1 MANAR
6 APRIGLFVYAG
17 CLAVE
22 VLLGLASRLLM
33 ARMREGAT
41 FASISKL
48 LDLVGYGYIAVGI
61 GAVVALAVL
70 AGRPRTAPVSRV
82 AMAAAVA
89 AGLGVVL
96 ELAQRVFITFGS
108 MGSSGRMERAFEI
121 FGAGTVLAETLEK
134 GLVAVIAVRVGRAVG
149 ARTLAPVAVGALAAV
164 LLAFAMYLL
173 MLVRGREASAEGAA
187 STIQTVAY
195 YASAILV
202 AAAAMHAGWSLPRVP
217 VPAVATSTEPG
228 FAETLPPRWRAAAD
242 GIALYLGGALARV
255 VCAMLG
261 YAAMAG
267 GAGDTGTPDLR
278 GMHDSVFVVAVLSG
292 AASLTMLAG
301 VWRITR
307 APPESGGTGP
317 AMVTLCLMI
326 LGLATDLVTTS
337 ITLDALG
344 GSLSAAFFAMDALPW
359 LAAGATLLGVGAGMA
374 LLRSFGNMA
383 KALGAEELNGRAKSA
398 TGLLVIGGG
407 VAGLAM
413 LGLKHMPV
421 EVLGLVAVVVLP
433 VAIAA
438 VVQFLRVAV
447 PLGRVIR
454 GRLEGAT

>member
-6 APRIGLFVYAG
+6 GPRIGLFVYAG

-22 VLLGLASRLLM
+22 VLLGLAGRLLM
-33 ARMREGAT
+33 ARMREGET
-41 FASISKL
+41 FKSVGKL

-70 AGRPRTAPVSRV
+70 AGGPRTALVSRL
-82 AMAAAVA
+82 AMAAAMA
-89 AGLGVVL
+89 AGLGIVL

-108 MGSSGRMERAFEI
+108 SIGRMERAFEI
-121 FGAGTVLAETLEK
+121 FGAGMVLAATVEK
-134 GLVAVIAVRVGRAVG
+134 VLVAVIAVRVGRAVG
-149 ARTLAPVAVGALAAV
+149 ARALVPLAVGALAAP

-173 MLVRGREASAEGAA
+173 MLVRGREESAHGAA

-217 VPAVATSTEPG
+217 VPAVVVSTEPG
-228 FAETLPPRWRAAAD
+228 SAETLPPRWRAAAD
-242 GIALYLGGALARV
+242 GITLYLGGALARV

-267 GAGDTGTPDLR
+267 GTGDTGTPDLR

-359 LAAGATLLGVGAGMA
+359 LAVGAALLGVGAGVA

-454 GRLEGAT
+454 GRLAASS

>member
-1 MANAR
+1 MSMR
-6 APRIGLFVYAG
+6 GPRVGLFAYAG

-22 VLLGLASRLLM
+22 VLLGLAGRLIM
-33 ARMREGAT
+33 ARMRQGET
-41 FASISKL
+41 FTRVGKL

-70 AGRPRTAPVSRV
+70 AGPPRTALVSRL
-82 AMAAAVA
+82 AMAAAMA
-89 AGLGVVL
+89 AGLGIVL

-108 MGSSGRMERAFEI
+108 PGGTERMERAMQI
-121 FGAGTVLAETLEK
+121 FGAGMVLAETVEK
-134 GLVAVIAVRVGRAVG
+134 VLVAVIAVRVGRAVG
-149 ARTLAPVAVGALAAV
+149 ARALVPLAVGSLAAS

-173 MLVRGREASAEGAA
+173 MLVRGREESAHGAA
-187 STIQTVAY
+187 TTIQTVAY

-202 AAAAMHAGWSLPRVP
+202 AAAAMHAGWSFPRAPVP
-217 VPAVATSTEPG
+217 VVAASTEPG
-228 FAETLPPRWRAAAD
+228 SAETLPPRWRAAAD

-267 GAGDTGTPDLR
+267 GTGDTGTPDLR

-301 VWRITR
+301 VLRITR
-307 APPESGGTGP
+307 APPDSGGTGP

-359 LAAGATLLGVGAGMA
+359 LASGAALLGVGAGVA

-454 GRLEGAT
+454 GRLAASS

>member
-6 APRIGLFVYAG
+6 GPRVGLFVYAG

-22 VLLGLASRLLM
+22 ILLGLAGRLLV
-33 ARMREGAT
+33 ARMREGGT
-41 FASISKL
+41 FASVAKL
-48 LDLVGYGYIAVGI
+48 LDVVGYGYIAVGI
-61 GAVVALAVL
+61 GAVVALALL
-70 AGRPRTAPVSRV
+70 AGRPRTAPVSRL

-96 ELAQRVFITFGS
+96 ELAQRVFITFR
-108 MGSSGRMERAFEI
+108 SSTGRMERAFEI
-121 FGAGTVLAETLEK
+121 FGAGMVLAETVEK
-134 GLVAVIAVRVGRAVG
+134 ALVAVIAVRVGRAVG
-149 ARTLAPVAVGALAAV
+149 ARTLAPLAVGALAAT

-173 MLVRGREASAEGAA
+173 MLVRGREESAHGAA

-202 AAAAMHAGWSLPRVP
+202 AAAATHTGWSLPRVP
-217 VPAVATSTEPG
+217 VPAVAASTEPG
-228 FAETLPPRWRAAAD
+228 SAEALPPRWRAAAD

-255 VCAMLG
+255 VCVMLG

-267 GAGDTGTPDLR
+267 GTSDTGTPDLR

-359 LAAGATLLGVGAGMA
+359 LAAGAALLGVGAGVA

-454 GRLEGAT
+454 GRLAGSS